1 MVHQD
6 TSGHKIALSM
16 ADLSVWCYLCDSY
29 LDNQVKGIL
38 IHSTCNLVNSLMHV
52 IADMSTDK

>member
-29 LDNQVKGIL
+29 LDNQVKGLL
-38 IHSTCNLVNSLMHV
+38 IYSTCNLVNSLMHV